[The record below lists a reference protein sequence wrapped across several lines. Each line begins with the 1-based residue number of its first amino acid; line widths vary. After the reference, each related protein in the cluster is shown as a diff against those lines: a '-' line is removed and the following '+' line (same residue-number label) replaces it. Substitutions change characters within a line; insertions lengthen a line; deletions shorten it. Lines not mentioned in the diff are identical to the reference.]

1 MTSKQNRGIGAK
13 PCCKWHATGSALLT
27 ATKTTGCRHFG
38 AGLHFFS
45 NLMSL
50 SVQKSL
56 ESEKPVSWS
65 PADSCETP
73 GPPEAS
79 QPSVY
84 TQGYSS
90 ILLGAEQEQKRHEE
104 NISEEPLVQQAQA
117 LVLCKQTLSSLMS
130 ENQPPDLHLKPS
142 QQLASSGP
150 AALEQKR
157 GGYSTKQPPTRSLP
171 SLLTT
176 HGQKG
181 PTTAEMLS
189 RVAALPCSTS

>member
-1 MTSKQNRGIGAK
+1 MPQVQRSSQQQK
-13 PCCKWHATGSALLT
+13 PQVADTLGPGSI
-27 ATKTTGCRHFG
+27 
-38 AGLHFFS
+38 FFS
-45 NLMSL
+45 LLMSL
-50 SVQKSL
+50 SVQKFL

-79 QPSVY
+79 QPSIY
-84 TQGYSS
+84 TQGYSFT
-90 ILLGAEQEQKRHEE
+90 LLGAEQEQKRHEE

-150 AALEQKR
+150 LALEQKR

-171 SLLTT
+171 SLPTT

-181 PTTAEMLS
+181 PTMAEMLS